1 MFKFRLTAL
10 EKRWI
15 AYDVGNSAF
24 VLLLST
30 IIPIY
35 FNYLSDSAGL
45 PEADY
50 LSYWSYATSVSTI
63 IVAFLGPVLGTMA
76 DYRGNRKKFFV
87 LSALAGAIGLACFAM
102 PNSWMAF
109 LGLYIVAK
117 ICYSLSLVFYD
128 SMLGDVTTH
137 ENMDAVSTI
146 GYAVG
151 YLGSIIPFVISLVF
165 VLLYDKF
172 GISYRT
178 AMMIAFI
185 LNALWW
191 IGFTIPLYRSYRQKS
206 WIEPERH
213 VVHESFAR
221 LKETFSSI
229 KQHRKIFLYLL
240 AFFFYIDGVYTV
252 IDMATAYGTSLG
264 LDTAGLLLALLVT
277 QIVAFPASMLF
288 AGLSRKQDAVKLI
301 KICIIAYFC
310 IGAFAIFLE
319 QLWQFWV
326 LAVAVGCFQG
336 GIQALSRSYFA
347 KIVPHEKAGE
357 YFGIYD
363 ICGKGASFIGLLIV
377 GFVTQLTGRQS
388 LDVACIT
395 LLFVIGYILFA
406 KAAALPNDDGK
417 NVIDSID

>member
-151 YLGSIIPFVISLVF
+151 YLGSIIPFVI
-165 VLLYDKF
+165 
-172 GISYRT
+172 
-178 AMMIAFI
+178 
-185 LNALWW
+185 
-191 IGFTIPLYRSYRQKS
+191 
-206 WIEPERH
+206 
-213 VVHESFAR
+213 
-221 LKETFSSI
+221 
-229 KQHRKIFLYLL
+229 
-240 AFFFYIDGVYTV
+240 
-252 IDMATAYGTSLG
+252 
-264 LDTAGLLLALLVT
+264 
-277 QIVAFPASMLF
+277 
-288 AGLSRKQDAVKLI
+288 
-301 KICIIAYFC
+301 
-310 IGAFAIFLE
+310 
-319 QLWQFWV
+319 
-326 LAVAVGCFQG
+326 
-336 GIQALSRSYFA
+336 
-347 KIVPHEKAGE
+347 
-357 YFGIYD
+357 
-363 ICGKGASFIGLLIV
+363 
-377 GFVTQLTGRQS
+377 
-388 LDVACIT
+388 
-395 LLFVIGYILFA
+395 
-406 KAAALPNDDGK
+406 
-417 NVIDSID
+417 